1 MNPGNRLLAI
11 ITALAI
17 LIALSPGCGGSAE
30 TTTGALTEKL
40 TTTRTHGT
48 DPIDTGLLL
57 SDTSELIQAT
67 TSADQGVHFTF
78 ERYETAAN
86 GSSVYS
92 WGDGDMAAGSVNM
105 VIRNNVGGEPH
116 EIDLIATEGQ
126 TYTRPL
132 SGAWQASSLG
142 LIAPDVDTLV
152 NYLDFARS
160 SRNFGQ
166 ESLVGNIKTYHVQV
180 DVDSTLAIEAAK
192 KRTRDPAVLV
202 SLEAMKGAQLAVD
215 LWIGWDNNIVYQEK
229 VVIGATPGVNGSET
243 TYQYSDWGKPV
254 SIARPC
260 EAC

>member
-1 MNPGNRLLAI
+1 MLAI
-11 ITALAI
+11 TTALAM
-17 LIALSPGCGGSAE
+17 LISLSAGCGGSPE

-40 TTTRTHGT
+40 TTTKIHGT

-67 TSADQGVHFTF
+67 TSADKGVHFTF
-78 ERYETAAN
+78 EKYETTGGGAT
-86 GSSVYS
+86 VYN
-92 WGDGDMAAGSVNM
+92 WGNGDMAAGSVNM
-105 VIRNNVGGEPH
+105 VIRNSVGGEPH
-116 EIDLIATEGQ
+116 EIDLIATAGQ
-126 TYTRPL
+126 TYTQPA

-192 KRTRDPAVLV
+192 KRTRDPAALV
-202 SLEAMKGAQLAVD
+202 SLEAMKGVQLSVD
-215 LWIGWDNNIVYQEK
+215 LWIGWDNNLVYQEK
-229 VVIGATPGVNGSET
+229 VVIGATPDVTGSET

-260 EAC
+260 DAC